1 MRAFAGFILVK
12 SRTKEVLINVAQ
24 IESIRETDYDP
35 NICEIHMIG
44 DGEEQWFL
52 ARHTLQDLVLL
63 IDEISN
69 VYIAGV
75 NMTPRGVVL
84 LEIESI
90 AAKET
95 T

>member
-1 MRAFAGFILVK
+1 MSAFANFILVK
-12 SRTKEVLINVAQ
+12 SHTKEVLINVAQ
-24 IESIRETDYDP
+24 IESIRGTDNDP

-52 ARHTLQDLVLL
+52 ARHTLQDLVFL

-75 NMTPRGVVL
+75 KMSPKGVTL
-84 LEIESI
+84 PEIESMTH
-90 AAKET
+90 KQD
-95 T
+95 

>member
-12 SRTKEVLINVAQ
+12 SHTQEVLINVAQ
-24 IESIRETDYDP
+24 IESIRATDNDP

-52 ARHTLQDLVLL
+52 ARHTLQDLVFLV
-63 IDEISN
+63 DEISN

-75 NMTPRGVVL
+75 KMAPQGVTLPEV
-84 LEIESI
+84 ESI
-90 AAKET
+90 GQKQN
-95 T
+95 

>member
-12 SRTKEVLINVAQ
+12 SHTKEVLINVAQ
-24 IESIRETDYDP
+24 IESIRETDNDP

-52 ARHTLQDLVLL
+52 ARHTLQDLLFVL
-63 IDEISN
+63 DEAADVFITGVKISPQ
-69 VYIAGV
+69 GV
-75 NMTPRGVVL
+75 TLPEV
-84 LEIESI
+84 ESI
-90 AAKET
+90 ATKET

>member
-12 SRTKEVLINVAQ
+12 SHTKEVLINVAQ
-24 IESIRETDYDP
+24 IESIRETDNDP

-52 ARHTLQDLVLL
+52 ARHTLQDLVFLV
-63 IDEISN
+63 DEISD

-75 NMTPRGVVL
+75 KMAPQGVTLPEV
-84 LEIESI
+84 ESM
-90 AAKET
+90 AHKRD
-95 T
+95 